1 MKTSWE
7 RMGNLMAM
15 GNRRVTEEGGEARA
29 PQDTAAALVLE
40 SVAKDFGGLRAVDN
54 VSIRVEPGERRAIIG
69 PNGAGKTTLFNLITG
84 ELPLTSGRIFLFGQD
99 ITRVPPHQRIGLG
112 LGRTYQI
119 TNIFPGLT
127 VEENVLLAA
136 QGLSGIKF
144 ALHRRV
150 PRNGQIHDRVLN
162 AIESL
167 GLTQVRNVPAEDLSH
182 GEQRQLEL
190 ALALV
195 GNPRVLLLDEPA
207 AGLSAGERVL
217 MAELIRALPST
228 LTMVLIEH
236 DMDLAMGLVER
247 VTCLHFGRVIAE
259 GEPDHIRE
267 NEMVQEVYLGAG

>member
-1 MKTSWE
+1 MKTSRE
-7 RMGNLMAM
+7 GMGNLVVKD
-15 GNRRVTEEGGEARA
+15 NRSTTIEGSGTRGSR
-29 PQDTAAALVLE
+29 DTTAALLLE
-40 SVAKDFGGLRAVDN
+40 NVSKDFGGLRAVDN
-54 VSIRVEPGERRAIIG
+54 VSLRVEPGERRAIIG

-84 ELPLTSGRIFLFGQD
+84 ELPLTGGRILLFGQD
-99 ITRVPPHQRIGLG
+99 ITHTPPHQRIGLG

-144 ALHRRV
+144 ALHRGI
-150 PRNGQIHDRVLN
+150 PRNGQVRDKALRALEGLQL
-162 AIESL
+162 IE
-167 GLTQVRNVPAEDLSH
+167 VKDVPAEDLSH

-190 ALALV
+190 ALALA

-217 MAELIRALPST
+217 MADLIRSLPRD
-228 LTMVLIEH
+228 LTIVLIEH

-267 NEMVQEVYLGAG
+267 NEMVQEIYLGAG